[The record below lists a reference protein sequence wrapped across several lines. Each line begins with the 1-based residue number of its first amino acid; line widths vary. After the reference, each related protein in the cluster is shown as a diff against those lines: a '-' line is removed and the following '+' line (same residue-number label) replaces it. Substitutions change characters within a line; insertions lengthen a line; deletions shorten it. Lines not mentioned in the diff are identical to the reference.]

1 MVTNGW
7 RKKNIYIYI
16 YESLSLSPS
25 PSHWAYLW
33 KYSSGFIMKLQLAAA
48 ASSHLVHLHTC
59 TALKLNYSKIEMIAP
74 AFQTGNGL
82 ERVLVFRIWAGF
94 QHAYA
99 KMLSK
104 KRPRQST
111 AIWRLTLTRRS
122 EGVTVVEHHQF
133 SLLVDKVHQIWC
145 QDIHLS
151 RWTMWTRMALIG
163 KWQIFSDQSV
173 PWMSALP
180 VFLLLALH
188 ESLESVFFLRK
199 WQTTNNIIPCK
210 REVTGGTSNKESRK
224 LAVE

>member
-1 MVTNGW
+1 MKVSLSLH
-7 RKKNIYIYI
+7 RHLIEHI
-16 YESLSLSPS
+16 YESIHRVLSWNCNWQRQLPVILFTSTPVR
-25 PSHWAYLW
+25 HWN
-33 KYSSGFIMKLQLAAA
+33 
-48 ASSHLVHLHTC
+48 
-59 TALKLNYSKIEMIAP
+59 NYSKIEMIAP